1 MFEGV
6 GKSCANLVLNFTI
19 LFQVFPG
26 VWTASAFKVQQFKRI
41 PNKIQVFPRV
51 PLERQTIQKNSRQ
64 NPSFFSQGAFGE
76 KEYVPD
82 IQRHLQNQL
91 SWLEVNIMD

>member
-41 PNKIQVFPRV
+41 PNKIQV
-51 PLERQTIQKNSRQ
+51 L
-64 NPSFFSQGAFGE
+64 SQGAFGE

-91 SWLEVNIMD
+91 SWLEVSIMD